1 MMWHVLRARPPAH
14 QLPPLAPDAA
24 RHHDAIVDANFARD
38 ADAASLAMRYHLSKV
53 VRSVI
58 ARLDD
63 PKTRAHPLQLI

>member
-1 MMWHVLRARPPAH
+1 MVARL
-14 QLPPLAPDAA
+14 LPPKSASV
-24 RHHDAIVDANFARD
+24 AISARD

-63 PKTRAHPLQLI
+63 PKIRAHPL